1 MKKCLSAII
10 VITVA
15 VLLVFSVVGCVKEE
29 TDDNW
34 QRGSF
39 YSLERAYE
47 LGLISREDLSQIA
60 YYQNNK
66 VDCPRKLTASEIADI
81 KNTRAA
87 ELRNETYPNG
97 KLMFPDAKAED
108 ITIDKYYGTYN
119 GCHAVMLMDNYRGY
133 TNALWT
139 DEVDGIK
146 LHYNDGNSILV
157 WCADKAD

>member
-1 MKKCLSAII
+1 MKRGLRAFI

-34 QRGSF
+34 QEGSF

-66 VDCPRKLTASEIADI
+66 VDCPRQLTASEIADI

-87 ELRNETYPNG
+87 ELRKETDPAG
-97 KLMFPDAKAED
+97 VHTSPDAKAED
-108 ITIDKYYGTYN
+108 IAIDKYYGTYN
-119 GCHAVMLMDNYRGY
+119 GCHAVMLMDIYGNYS
-133 TNALWT
+133 TALWT

-157 WCADKAD
+157 WCADKSD